1 MQQPYSRSLAIIAAI
16 SALFARQGQTAQ
28 TIALAQSMSSGYV
41 SRGKGKGRGF
51 KKSHFS
57 YTQARKGRTSVYR
70 PHDGGGMYA
79 VARRAF

>member
-1 MQQPYSRSLAIIAAI
+1 
-16 SALFARQGQTAQ
+16 
-28 TIALAQSMSSGYV
+28 V

-79 VARRAF
+79 VVRSAF